1 LITKLA
7 QLINVCILSIQQQER
22 AVAPVPISAAEPVE
36 PKTSECSL
44 KIAAYSGKVIAF
56 VGAIT
61 VFKALYTGF
70 HAQSIANKAL
80 NITEGA
86 EFVTRD
92 QFALSDNLKVISFLT
107 LPIGFIL
114 MSFYMAAKRLNGNCM
129 RKCYWKFQCAKFVII
144 AILVHAI
151 KGFKVENNKMLEK
164 EHSHCKFVMVLVFIM
179 LAHIFFARKVGKQA
193 AAVKK

>member
-1 LITKLA
+1 MITKLA

-22 AVAPVPISAAEPVE
+22 AAAPVPIASAEPVE

-44 KIAAYSGKVIAF
+44 KIAGISGKVIAL

-70 HAQSIANKAL
+70 NAQSIANKAL

-92 QFALSDNLKVISFLT
+92 QYAL
-107 LPIGFIL
+107 
-114 MSFYMAAKRLNGNCM
+114 
-129 RKCYWKFQCAKFVII
+129 
-144 AILVHAI
+144 
-151 KGFKVENNKMLEK
+151 
-164 EHSHCKFVMVLVFIM
+164 
-179 LAHIFFARKVGKQA
+179 
-193 AAVKK
+193 